1 MAGAIYVKDGTPVT
15 GSFSRIQIVSNAAA
29 GQDVAGAMFDD
40 IQWGRGNLADDDNV
54 ESSGSGQSLDFLSN
68 GFKIRANQAS
78 INSNGY
84 FYVYMAFAESP
95 FKYSNAR

>member
-29 GQDVAGAMFDD
+29 GLDDVAGAMFDD

-54 ESSGSGQSLDFLSN
+54 NNHLSKCHIHNDVHLMPVTGSIIIEGPICGFHLVN
-68 GFKIRANQAS
+68 GEVLAYYQ
-78 INSNGY
+78 
-84 FYVYMAFAESP
+84 
-95 FKYSNAR
+95 